1 MSEPLILPYRGVI
14 PAIGADFEAAPG
26 SAVIGRARLGR
37 DVQLGPLATLRADG
51 HDVSVGDGCRFA
63 DRATV
68 HIADGVLGASVAN
81 RVAAGRFTLI
91 HASTV
96 SDDCVIGDLAVIMDG
111 SVLGPGGVLAAGALV
126 PPGKQLEG
134 GWLYAGSPAR
144 PVRQIDEAER
154 AAMWRAVAEGGH
166 HPDVTAAPEDLPA
179 LDNAPYLPAGGG
191 NGPLYTLDGRDP
203 AIDRAAYVAPN
214 AVVAGRASVGA
225 ESSIWF
231 STVLF
236 GAGDGIDIGP
246 RTSIQDNSILDSS
259 QGRCTVGSDV
269 TGGHNIRLGACRV
282 GNECLIGMGSIVMD
296 GAVVEDGA
304 FVGARAVV
312 TPGTVVKSGW
322 IWAGNPAKA
331 FREVKPEER
340 TYFLRGKEVYVA
352 YSHRYREAA

>member
-14 PAIGADFEAAPG
+14 PAIGADFEAAPE

-37 DVQLGPLATLRADG
+37 DVRLAPLATLRADG
-51 HDVSVGDGCRFA
+51 HDVTVGDGCRFA

-68 HIADGVLGASVAN
+68 HIADSVLGATVGD
-81 RVAAGRFTLI
+81 RVAVGRFALI
-91 HASTV
+91 HACTV
-96 SDDCVIGDLAVIMDG
+96 TDDCVIGDLAVIMDG

-134 GWLYAGSPAR
+134 GRLYAGSPAR
-144 PVRQIDEAER
+144 PVREITEAER

-166 HPDVTAAPEDLPA
+166 HPDVTATPEDLPP
-179 LDNAPYLPAGGG
+179 LDNAPYVPQGAGA
-191 NGPLYTLDGRDP
+191 GPLYTMDGREP
-203 AIDRAAYVAPN
+203 AIDRAAYVAPT
-214 AVVAGRASVGA
+214 AAVAGRVSVAA

-231 STVLF
+231 ATALY
-236 GAGDGIDIGP
+236 GAGDGIEIGP
-246 RTSIQDNSILDSS
+246 RTSIQDNTIIDSS
-259 QGRCTVGSDV
+259 NGRCRVGADV
-269 TGGHNIRLGACRV
+269 TGGHNVRLGACRI

-331 FREVKPEER
+331 FREVKPDER
-340 TYFLRGKEVYVA
+340 TYFLRGKEVYVG
-352 YSHRYREAA
+352 YTRQYRDAA